1 MRSEA
6 AAASRTVLLS
16 GTFSIEEIDVTTKS
30 RKKTAAVKK
39 TKVVKASK
47 KCTARKK
54 VATQKVASKK
64 TASKKKVT
72 SKSANKKTANKKTA
86 SKKAAS
92 KPSVGIAAGV
102 VVLHGLSD
110 FKNVLELKNQ
120 LSAAEATA
128 DTVIIDAAELES
140 IDAAALQLLAAFAN
154 TMRANQK
161 SLEWKQ
167 ATDTL
172 RDVAKLLDM
181 DQAIGLDD
189 ATLEDDEA
197 LLCPVF

>member
-1 MRSEA
+1 
-6 AAASRTVLLS
+6 
-16 GTFSIEEIDVTTKS
+16 VTTKS

-54 VATQKVASKK
+54 VAAKRVVTKKEAAKK
-64 TASKKKVT
+64 TVSRKKVT
-72 SKSANKKTANKKTA
+72 RKTANKKTA
-86 SKKAAS
+86 SKKTTS
-92 KPSVGIAAGV
+92 KSPVGIADGV
-102 VVLHGLSD
+102 VVLRGLSD
-110 FKNVLELKNQ
+110 FKNVVELKNQ

-128 DTVIIDAAELES
+128 DTVIIDAVEIES

-154 TMRANQK
+154 TMRAQQK

-172 RDVAKLLDM
+172 RAAAKLLDM

-189 ATLEDDEA
+189 ATLADDEA